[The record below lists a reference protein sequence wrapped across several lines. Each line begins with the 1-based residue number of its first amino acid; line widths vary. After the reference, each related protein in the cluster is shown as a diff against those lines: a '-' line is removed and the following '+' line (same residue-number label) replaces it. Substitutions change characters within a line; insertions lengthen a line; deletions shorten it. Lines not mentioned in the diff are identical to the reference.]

1 MIWQIYKV
9 FFTYHFTRSLSFV
22 AAAKF
27 SLFTFHFSL
36 KIANF
41 ANSFA
46 KLQCTRQF
54 KEKQAFL
61 LHCSRFFVTLASPK
75 LLHLGKAQ
83 INLAFHSTFRNFA
96 NKNKTFY
103 NTTMLQI
110 RCKNNN
116 MTKSFPEG
124 TSLLDVYQEF
134 ADDIKLPYPVV
145 SAKVNNASQG
155 LKFRLYQNRDVEFLD
170 AREGSGHRVY
180 VRSLCFVLYK
190 ATQDLFPGSK
200 LFIEHTISRGYYC
213 NFKKKG
219 YEPMVEGDVEKIRE
233 RMQEIINLDM
243 PFRRNEATTEEA
255 LRVFAERGLTDKV
268 KLLESSGQIY
278 SDYYMLGDTADYYYG
293 PLVPSAGYLTVWGL
307 ETYHDGMLLR
317 VPDWNNPTQLAE
329 KVDMPKTYE
338 MFAEKT
344 KWDIIMRLSNAG
356 DVNKAI
362 LKGHASELIQV
373 SEALQEKKIVQIAE
387 EIDRRFHDEE
397 NPVRMV
403 LITGPSSSGK
413 TTFCKRLSVQLLAC
427 GLRPLSFSTDDYFV
441 NRLDTPKLPNGDYDF
456 DNIETVEYHLLED
469 HLLRLMKGE
478 RVEIP
483 EYNFV
488 TGKREWNGKKLKLAG
503 DTVLIIEGI
512 HALNPLLTKKIPDS
526 LKYKIYISA
535 LTSISLDDH
544 NWIPVRDNRLLR
556 RIIRDYNKGA
566 YTAQQ
571 TIAQWKNVCEA
582 EDQWI
587 FPFQETADAMFNSAL
602 NIEFAVL
609 RTHAE
614 IILASV
620 PKNCDEYAEAHR
632 LLKFLRY
639 FIPISDKEIPP
650 TSIMREFVGGSS
662 FKYPR

>member
-1 MIWQIYKV
+1 
-9 FFTYHFTRSLSFV
+9 
-22 AAAKF
+22 
-27 SLFTFHFSL
+27 
-36 KIANF
+36 
-41 ANSFA
+41 
-46 KLQCTRQF
+46 
-54 KEKQAFL
+54 
-61 LHCSRFFVTLASPK
+61 
-75 LLHLGKAQ
+75 
-83 INLAFHSTFRNFA
+83 
-96 NKNKTFY
+96 
-103 NTTMLQI
+103 MLQI

-134 ADDIKLPYPVV
+134 ADEIKLPFPVV
-145 SAKVNNASQG
+145 SAKVNNASEG

-190 ATQDLFPGSK
+190 ATQDVFPGSK

-213 NFKKKG
+213 NFKKKNF
-219 YEPMVEGDVEKIRE
+219 ESLADGDVERIAE
-233 RMQEIINLDM
+233 RMREIVNMDM
-243 PFRRNEATTEEA
+243 PFRRNEATNEEA
-255 LRVFAERGLTDKV
+255 IRVFAERGFTDKV
-268 KLLESSGQIY
+268 KLLETSGQIY
-278 SDYYMLGDTADYYYG
+278 SDYYTLGDTADYYYG

-307 ETYHDGMLLR
+307 EPYHDGMLLR
-317 VPDWNNPTQLAE
+317 VPDWNNPLVLAE

-338 MFAEKT
+338 MFREKT
-344 KWDIIMRLSNAG
+344 RWDIIMRLSNAG

-387 EIDRRFHDEE
+387 EIDRRFHAEE
-397 NPVRMV
+397 NPIRLV

-441 NRLDTPKLPNGDYDF
+441 NRVDTPKLPNGDYDF
-456 DNIETVEYHLLED
+456 DNIEAVDYHLLEE
-469 HLLRLMKGE
+469 HLTRLMAGE
-478 RVEIP
+478 RVEVP
-483 EYNFV
+483 EYNFS

-512 HALNPLLTKKIPDS
+512 HALNPLLTQKIDDS

-566 YTAQQ
+566 FTAQQ

-582 EDQWI
+582 EDKWI
-587 FPFQETADAMFNSAL
+587 FPYQESADAMFNSAL

-620 PKNCDEYAEAHR
+620 PLNCPEYAEAHR
-632 LLKFLRY
+632 LLKFIHY
-639 FIPISDKEIPP
+639 FLPVSDKEIPP
-650 TSIMREFVGGSS
+650 TSIMREFLGGSS
-662 FKYPR
+662 FKY

>member
-1 MIWQIYKV
+1 M
-9 FFTYHFTRSLSFV
+9 
-22 AAAKF
+22 AP
-27 SLFTFHFSL
+27 
-36 KIANF
+36 
-41 ANSFA
+41 
-46 KLQCTRQF
+46 
-54 KEKQAFL
+54 L
-61 LHCSRFFVTLASPK
+61 LWRGRGR
-75 LLHLGKAQ
+75 LHLS
-83 INLAFHSTFRNFA
+83 I
-96 NKNKTFY
+96 
-103 NTTMLQI
+103 MLQI

-116 MTKSFPEG
+116 ITKSFPEG
-124 TSLLDVYQEF
+124 ASLLDVYQEF
-134 ADDIKLPYPVV
+134 ADELKMPFPVV
-145 SAKVNNASQG
+145 AANVNNTPQG

-170 AREGSGHRVY
+170 ARVGAGHRVY

-213 NFKKKG
+213 NFKKRNNDPLT
-219 YEPMVEGDVEKIRE
+219 ESDIQHFSD

-255 LRVFAERGLTDKV
+255 VRVFAERGFSDKV
-268 KLLESSGQIY
+268 KLLETSGQIY
-278 SDYYMLGDTADYYYG
+278 SDYYTLGDTADFYYG

-307 ETYHDGMLLR
+307 EPYHDGMLLR
-317 VPDWNNPTQLAE
+317 VPDWNDPSRLAE

-344 KWDIIMRLSNAG
+344 RWDIIMRLSNAG

-387 EIDRRFHDEE
+387 EIDRRFHQEE
-397 NPVRMV
+397 NPLRIV

-427 GLRPLSFSTDDYFV
+427 GLRPYSVSTDDYFV
-441 NRLDTPKLPNGDYDF
+441 NRVDTPRLPNGDYDF
-456 DNIETVEYHLLED
+456 DNIETVEYKLLED
-469 HLLRLMKGE
+469 HLTRLMKGE
-478 RVEIP
+478 RVEVP
-483 EYNFV
+483 EYNFT
-488 TGKREWNGKKLKLAG
+488 TGKREWNGKKLKLNN

-512 HALNPLLTKKIPDS
+512 HALNPLLTKSIPDS
-526 LKYKIYISA
+526 AKFKIYISA

-566 YTAQQ
+566 FTAQQ
-571 TIAQWKNVCEA
+571 TISQWPNVCEA

-587 FPFQETADAMFNSAL
+587 FPYQETADVMFNSAL

-609 RTHAE
+609 RPHAE

-620 PKNCDEYAEAHR
+620 PKNCPEYTDAHR
-632 LLKFLRY
+632 LLKFLHY
-639 FIPISDKEIPP
+639 FMPVSDKEIPP

-662 FKYPR
+662 FKY